1 MYPKYNSIR
10 QEQKEQ
16 LKREIDFIKLKNKA
30 YERNKQRIK
39 EEEKTN
45 ETNALENVMSFSPP
59 PLFAPVATRPTP
71 KLRIN
76 PYPGNPGG
84 KGKTHKKKSHKN
96 IGKSK
101 KEGYYIN
108 IVLSVS
114 REFNKLVNIDS
125 TIHFILIDIYIK
137 R

>member
-1 MYPKYNSIR
+1 MSNRRTSAKRSSSSSTLEALLYPKYNSIR

-45 ETNALENVMSFSPP
+45 ETNAQENVMSFSPP

-101 KEGYYIN
+101 KRG
-108 IVLSVS
+108 
-114 REFNKLVNIDS
+114 
-125 TIHFILIDIYIK
+125 IYKHSAK
-137 R
+137 RFKRI

>member
-1 MYPKYNSIR
+1 MSNRRTSAKRSSSSSTLEALLYPKYNSIR

-45 ETNALENVMSFSPP
+45 ETNAQENVMSFSPP

-76 PYPGNPGG
+76 PYPGNLGG

-101 KEGYYIN
+101 KRG
-108 IVLSVS
+108 
-114 REFNKLVNIDS
+114 
-125 TIHFILIDIYIK
+125 IYKHSAK
-137 R
+137 RFKRI